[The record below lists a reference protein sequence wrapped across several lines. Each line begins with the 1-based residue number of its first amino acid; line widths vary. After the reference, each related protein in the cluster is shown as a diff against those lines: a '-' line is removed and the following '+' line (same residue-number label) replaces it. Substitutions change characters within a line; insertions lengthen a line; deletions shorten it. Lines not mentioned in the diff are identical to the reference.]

1 MESKVILLDPTSH
14 TNSRSFFTIPAGIK
28 YFTRKLRLLNFRV
41 LNPDGRPIYFGPN
54 GIYSL
59 VKNVTV
65 ANLQGT
71 VIDQMGGACVDMMG
85 FRNIHTEN
93 ATSQYLGRQLSQNLC
108 VSVSC
113 PSSSQVCLTETE
125 GKDSAGQIYAHL
137 DISAM
142 LNYLQVRAVA
152 DEGLQITI
160 EWQEQLSPVNG
171 GYYFNVPPCLAYD
184 EVLGNIPADKQ
195 DAFVYTSIIQNR
207 LGIPVVAP
215 TESVPEPLS
224 QLDTRLNSY
233 INCYIKNIYYWNG
246 NQQVAVANAPAGH
259 FNRATYLPFAV
270 DKERLEV
277 SIDGKWL
284 MVAKGINTDARKL
297 QMATD
302 WSGDFCIPTAP
313 AYYYGVET
321 VNGLPYGLVNPNT
334 DLVMNGNL
342 SYGVFGVNQFVKDNF
357 QVVYSGH
364 LGYTQGQP
372 AVQQLFFLAEVLRTY
387 SKKSGTVSNVF
398 APVKS

>member
-207 LGIPVVAP
+207 LGIPVV
-215 TESVPEPLS
+215 
-224 QLDTRLNSY
+224 D
-233 INCYIKNIYYWNG
+233 
-246 NQQVAVANAPAGH
+246 
-259 FNRATYLPFAV
+259 
-270 DKERLEV
+270 
-277 SIDGKWL
+277 L
-284 MVAKGINTDARKL
+284 MFWK
-297 QMATD
+297 
-302 WSGDFCIPTAP
+302 
-313 AYYYGVET
+313 
-321 VNGLPYGLVNPNT
+321 NPNWC
-334 DLVMNGNL
+334 V
-342 SYGVFGVNQFVKDNF
+342 
-357 QVVYSGH
+357 
-364 LGYTQGQP
+364 
-372 AVQQLFFLAEVLRTY
+372 R
-387 SKKSGTVSNVF
+387 
-398 APVKS
+398 